1 MDVYEA
7 LYTTRAHRR
16 VRPDPIPERVQQ
28 RILDAAVRAPTGGNA
43 QGWRFLLVDD
53 PALKSRLGP
62 VYRGC
67 MELLW
72 KTIYAPRVE
81 AARARPELPESR
93 EFEKMF
99 RSASHLAEHFERY
112 PLLLFGFV
120 QADPTGSSIY
130 PALWSAMLAARAEG
144 VGAALTTVFLFK
156 LDELTG
162 LLGVPKD
169 QGWNFAGC
177 VTFGYPTG
185 PWRVA
190 PRRPAHEVAFRNGWG
205 RPVGFEI
212 PRPLWEA

>member
-1 MDVYEA
+1 MS
-7 LYTTRAHRR
+7 
-16 VRPDPIPERVQQ
+16 
-28 RILDAAVRAPTGGNA
+28 GSG
-43 QGWRFLLVDD
+43 
-53 PALKSRLGP
+53 KSSLIN
-62 VYRGC
+62 
-67 MELLW
+67 ETLW
-72 KTIYAPRVE
+72 KATANLVNGNIRTTGKFKEIRGVRENVDKVIQINQRPIGRTPRSNPATYTGVWDQIRKLF
-81 AARARPELPESR
+81 AELPESR

-99 RSASHLAEHFERY
+99 RSASHLAEHFEGY

-156 LDELTG
+156 LDELTS

-205 RPVGFEI
+205 KPVGFEI
-212 PRPLWEA
+212 PEPLWKALP